1 MGRVPDDLN
10 SIVAVEAEVDAL
22 RDRTQKIV
30 AELER
35 RLRARATQ
43 VKETF
48 DSVKRFTDVP
58 KQLAAHPTVV
68 ISIGAGLLLVLALG
82 TYSAIARRRAA
93 RRPLARLR
101 GRMHEYRALLAHPD
115 RFNAPPP
122 KPSLASRL
130 LKAMLIAGATQ
141 LVHGL
146 GKLLLDPSP
155 SPRRPL
161 DVRSR
166 QRALPPRA

>member
-10 SIVAVEAEVDAL
+10 AIVAVEAEVDAL

-58 KQLAAHPTVV
+58 KQIAAHPTVV
-68 ISIGAGLLLVLALG
+68 ISIGAGLMLVLALG

-93 RRPLARLR
+93 RRPMARLR
-101 GRMHEYRALLAHPD
+101 GRMHEYGALLAHPE
-115 RFNAPPP
+115 RWRQPPP
-122 KPSLASRL
+122 KPSLLKRL
-130 LKAMLIAGATQ
+130 LTAILIAGATQ
-141 LVHGL
+141 LVRGL
-146 GKLLLDPSP
+146 GTLLIEQS
-155 SPRRPL
+155 S
-161 DVRSR
+161 RSR
-166 QRALPPRA
+166 EPATRARRLALPPRP